1 MVLNPSQTRST
12 NTPPLWLTLLAGAA
26 AGGMGWGIR
35 GQYGHETG
43 AMLAGVLV
51 GFTLLLLFGR
61 RLNPRTA
68 ITAIAM
74 LTVGIGIGGLE
85 TYGQTIGLTQNKGMV
100 GNSAAFLWGELGLF
114 TKGGLWIAIGAT
126 FFGSALSGRGWTLK
140 HILSVLGIMM
150 ATFLIGQR
158 LLNMPFDPEAH
169 RLPLLNFS
177 ADWRWT
183 PDATLDVLKPRQERW
198 GGLLFAWLALMSYRG
213 YVQQDRLAVVFGC
226 VGFIAGGIG
235 FAGGQ
240 LWQAGHAWFPDVY
253 KQVFGQVDALVN
265 WWNIMEMTFGSVWG
279 AALAG
284 VMYRYRGELRDYPVT
299 DAKEVPAGLVY
310 VLVGV
315 HCALLYVWTFCSF
328 PWFDAVADLGIPMT
342 VIPLVMVI
350 AGGLRGAALVALPVT
365 GLPIMAKTYV
375 ALCVDA
381 SKFPQL
387 SGFAWMIILPLV
399 LLTGAIS
406 TRQGK
411 SSPLLATGLTV
422 VTLVYYWL
430 NFAFF
435 DFPWP
440 WQPAT
445 GRTPSVLLMTIDSV
459 FLLQCVLMVTG
470 KRKQPVGPI
479 SEEAIG

>member
-1 MVLNPSQTRST
+1 
-12 NTPPLWLTLLAGAA
+12 
-26 AGGMGWGIR
+26 
-35 GQYGHETG
+35 
-43 AMLAGVLV
+43 
-51 GFTLLLLFGR
+51 
-61 RLNPRTA
+61 
-68 ITAIAM
+68 
-74 LTVGIGIGGLE
+74 
-85 TYGQTIGLTQNKGMV
+85 
-100 GNSAAFLWGELGLF
+100 
-114 TKGGLWIAIGAT
+114 
-126 FFGSALSGRGWTLK
+126 
-140 HILSVLGIMM
+140 
-150 ATFLIGQR
+150 
-158 LLNMPFDPEAH
+158 
-169 RLPLLNFS
+169 
-177 ADWRWT
+177 
-183 PDATLDVLKPRQERW
+183 
-198 GGLLFAWLALMSYRG
+198 
-213 YVQQDRLAVVFGC
+213 
-226 VGFIAGGIG
+226 
-235 FAGGQ
+235 
-240 LWQAGHAWFPDVY
+240 
-253 KQVFGQVDALVN
+253 
-265 WWNIMEMTFGSVWG
+265 
-279 AALAG
+279 
-284 VMYRYRGELRDYPVT
+284 
-299 DAKEVPAGLVY
+299 
-310 VLVGV
+310 VGV

-422 VTLVYYWL
+422 VTLVYYGL

-440 WQPAT
+440 WQHAT